1 MTFKLEFLGFNSVIS
16 IEMASNHKYE
26 ATAHGVMMWA
36 TSELEHVGRI
46 ASIKDEGIQYNY
58 AMSTLFGMAH
68 LKDALFELVED
79 PDYKHQKKDLLKTHD
94 KVIRV
99 MKHLC
104 KEYDLDLKAIKAFNT
119 KKVLSK
125 LDYLKNETNGYN
137 ANNEGNNKNNN
148 NNYNNN
154 NTNNNTN
161 NNNYN
166 NNANNNSKSGG
177 KRTRKNRK

>member
-1 MTFKLEFLGFNSVIS
+1 MTFRLEFLGFNSVIS

-104 KEYDLDLKAIKAFNT
+104 KEYDLDLKAVKAFNT
-119 KKVLSK
+119 KKVLSN
-125 LDYLKNETNGYN
+125 LDYLKNETNGNN
-137 ANNEGNNKNNN
+137 ANNEGNNNNNN

-154 NTNNNTN
+154 NN
-161 NNNYN
+161 NNNSN
-166 NNANNNSKSGG
+166 NKSKSGG

>member
-1 MTFKLEFLGFNSVIS
+1 
-16 IEMASNHKYE
+16 
-26 ATAHGVMMWA
+26 
-36 TSELEHVGRI
+36 
-46 ASIKDEGIQYNY
+46 
-58 AMSTLFGMAH
+58 MAH

-104 KEYDLDLKAIKAFNT
+104 KEYDLDLKAVKAFNT
-119 KKVLSK
+119 KKVLSN
-125 LDYLKNETNGYN
+125 LDYLKNGTNGNN
-137 ANNEGNNKNNN
+137 ANNEVNNNNNN

-154 NTNNNTN
+154 NN
-161 NNNYN
+161 NNNSN
-166 NNANNNSKSGG
+166 NKSKSGG

>member
-1 MTFKLEFLGFNSVIS
+1 MD
-16 IEMASNHKYE
+16 HQYE

-46 ASIKDEGIQYNY
+46 ASIKDEDIQYNY
-58 AMSTLFGMAH
+58 AMSTLFSMAH
-68 LKDALFELVED
+68 LKDALFELVND

-104 KEYDLDLKAIKAFNT
+104 KEYELDLKAIKAFNT
-119 KKVLSK
+119 KKVLSN
-125 LDYLKNETNGYN
+125 LDYLTNETNGYN
-137 ANNEGNNKNNN
+137 ANNEGNNNNKNNN
-148 NNYNNN
+148 NNY
-154 NTNNNTN
+154 
-161 NNNYN
+161 YN

>member
-1 MTFKLEFLGFNSVIS
+1 
-16 IEMASNHKYE
+16 MASNHKYE

-36 TSELEHVGRI
+36 TGELEHVGRI

-104 KEYDLDLKAIKAFNT
+104 KEYDLDLKAVKAFNT
-119 KKVLSK
+119 KKVLSN

-137 ANNEGNNKNNN
+137 ANNEENNNNNANNNNNGNNNNNNNMNN
-148 NNYNNN
+148 NNYNNV
-154 NTNNNTN
+154 
-161 NNNYN
+161 
-166 NNANNNSKSGG
+166 NNSKSGG

>member
-1 MTFKLEFLGFNSVIS
+1 MT
-16 IEMASNHKYE
+16 HKYE

-36 TSELEHVGRI
+36 TGELEHVGRI
-46 ASIKDEGIQYNY
+46 ASIKDKDIQYNY

-79 PDYKHQKKDLLKTHD
+79 PDYEHQKKDLLKTHD

-104 KEYDLDLKAIKAFNT
+104 KEYDLDLGAIKRFNT
-119 KKVLSK
+119 KKVLSNLK
-125 LDYLKNETNGYN
+125 YLNSN
-137 ANNEGNNKNNN
+137 NNN

-154 NTNNNTN
+154 NMNNIN
-161 NNNYN
+161 NNNSQS
-166 NNANNNSKSGG
+166 NNSSSKS
-177 KRTRKNRK
+177 RTRKNRK

>member
-1 MTFKLEFLGFNSVIS
+1 MTFRLEFLGFNSVIS

-104 KEYDLDLKAIKAFNT
+104 KEYDLDLKAVKAFNT
-119 KKVLSK
+119 KKVLSN
-125 LDYLKNETNGYN
+125 LDYLKNETNGN
-137 ANNEGNNKNNN
+137 NQNNEVNNNNNN

-154 NTNNNTN
+154 NN
-161 NNNYN
+161 NNNN
-166 NNANNNSKSGG
+166 NSNNKSKSGG

>member
-1 MTFKLEFLGFNSVIS
+1 MTFRLEFLGFNSVIF

-154 NTNNNTN
+154 NTNNN
-161 NNNYN
+161 NYN

>member
-1 MTFKLEFLGFNSVIS
+1 MIS

-36 TSELEHVGRI
+36 TGELEHVGRI

-104 KEYDLDLKAIKAFNT
+104 KEYDLDLKAVKAFNT
-119 KKVLSK
+119 KKVLSN

-137 ANNEGNNKNNN
+137 ANNEGNNNNNNNNNNNINNNN
-148 NNYNNN
+148 NNY
-154 NTNNNTN
+154 
-161 NNNYN
+161 

>member
-1 MTFKLEFLGFNSVIS
+1 MIFRLEFRDFNSVIS

-119 KKVLSK
+119 KKVLSN

-137 ANNEGNNKNNN
+137 ANNEGNNSNNNNNNANNNNNNMNN
-148 NNYNNN
+148 NNYNNV
-154 NTNNNTN
+154 
-161 NNNYN
+161 
-166 NNANNNSKSGG
+166 NNSKSGG

>member
-1 MTFKLEFLGFNSVIS
+1 
-16 IEMASNHKYE
+16 MASNHKYE

-104 KEYDLDLKAIKAFNT
+104 KEYDLDLKAVKAFNT
-119 KKVLSK
+119 KKVLSNLK
-125 LDYLKNETNGYN
+125 YLNS
-137 ANNEGNNKNNN
+137 NNN
-148 NNYNNN
+148 NNNNN
-154 NTNNNTN
+154 NMN
-161 NNNYN
+161 NNN
-166 NNANNNSKSGG
+166 NNNSQSNNSSSKS
-177 KRTRKNRK
+177 RTRKNRK

>member
-1 MTFKLEFLGFNSVIS
+1 
-16 IEMASNHKYE
+16 
-26 ATAHGVMMWA
+26 
-36 TSELEHVGRI
+36 
-46 ASIKDEGIQYNY
+46 
-58 AMSTLFGMAH
+58 
-68 LKDALFELVED
+68 
-79 PDYKHQKKDLLKTHD
+79 
-94 KVIRV
+94 

-137 ANNEGNNKNNN
+137 ANNEGNNNNNN

-154 NTNNNTN
+154 NTNNNNN

>member
-1 MTFKLEFLGFNSVIS
+1 MT
-16 IEMASNHKYE
+16 HKYE

-36 TSELEHVGRI
+36 TGELEHVGRI
-46 ASIKDEGIQYNY
+46 ASIKDKDIQYNY

-79 PDYKHQKKDLLKTHD
+79 PDYEHQKKDLLKTHD

-104 KEYDLDLKAIKAFNT
+104 KEYDLDLGAIKRFNT
-119 KKVLSK
+119 KKVLSNLK
-125 LDYLKNETNGYN
+125 YLNS
-137 ANNEGNNKNNN
+137 NNNNNNN

-154 NTNNNTN
+154 NIN
-161 NNNYN
+161 NNNN
-166 NNANNNSKSGG
+166 SMTTNNSQSKNSNSRS
-177 KRTRKNRK
+177 RTKKNRK